1 VRILYISSSWPHGSA
16 FGGQLRA
23 LHVGRALKE
32 IGNVTVA
39 VVGSDIATPEAIKK
53 TTEEFVVEPP
63 VQIDM
68 YRNRGLIRRL
78 QWAFN
83 PRFLNVHGCVAD
95 SADRERLLKRLGD
108 FDLIWALNSRTPN
121 ILNQWYWPRSV
132 LDLDDVPST
141 FQRTVWQ
148 NGAGLKEKLK
158 AGIQM
163 RLLQRREQFW
173 KDRFSVLS
181 VCSEADRRH
190 LGGGEH
196 VHVIPNGFERPLQ
209 EPRPNPLDPPRIGFI
224 GLYSYLPNLESVKWF
239 VRECW
244 PMVKRQIPD
253 ARLRLV
259 GKDTDG
265 PLKSKA
271 PDLDALGYVADAAS
285 EIATWSAM
293 IIPVRHGAG
302 TRVKIADAFS
312 RKCPVVSTHLGA
324 YGYDVQSGR
333 ELLLADK
340 PDDFAQACVSLIRD
354 RAAASA
360 MADRAYAAFLQNWTW
375 DAIAP
380 RVWAA
385 AEDALRRS
393 SSNRNRNSKSTVRL
407 NDSTI

>member
-1 VRILYISSSWPHGSA
+1 M
-16 FGGQLRA
+16 RA
-23 LHVGRALKE
+23 LHIGRALQK
-32 IGNVTVA
+32 IGDVTLA
-39 VVGSDIATPEAIKK
+39 VVGSDVATREVIDRTAA
-53 TTEEFVVEPP
+53 EFAVEPP
-63 VQIDM
+63 VHVNLEP
-68 YRNRGLIRRL
+68 NRGLIEHL
-78 QWAFN
+78 QWAFD

-95 SADRERLLKRLGD
+95 AADRERLLNQLNA
-108 FDLIWALNSRTPN
+108 FDLVWVLNSRTPN
-121 ILNQWYWPRSV
+121 ILRQWHWPHSV
-132 LDLDDVPST
+132 LDLDDIPST

-163 RLLQRREQFW
+163 RLSRRRERFW

-196 VHVIPNGFERPLQ
+196 VHVIPNGFERPFQ

-224 GLYSYLPNLESVKWF
+224 GLYSYLPNLESMKWF

-244 PMVKRQIPD
+244 PLVKRQIPD

-265 PLKSKA
+265 PLKPNA
-271 PDLDALGYVADAAS
+271 PDVDALGYVADAAA
-285 EIATWSAM
+285 EMATWSAM
-293 IIPVRHGAG
+293 IIPLRHGAG

-312 RKCPVVSTHLGA
+312 RKCPVISTHLGA

-340 PDDFAQACVSLIRD
+340 PDDFGQACVSLIRD
-354 RAAASA
+354 RSGASA

-385 AEDALRRS
+385 AEDALRLSRS
-393 SSNRNRNSKSTVRL
+393 RS
-407 NDSTI
+407 

>member
-32 IGNVTVA
+32 IGSVTVA
-39 VVGSDIATPEAIKK
+39 VVGSDIATPEVIDRTAA
-53 TTEEFVVEPP
+53 EFAVESPVRVNVEP
-63 VQIDM
+63 
-68 YRNRGLIRRL
+68 NRGLIARL

-83 PRFLNVHGCVAD
+83 PHFLNVHGCRANA
-95 SADRERLLKRLGD
+95 ADRERLLKRLTD
-108 FDLIWALNSRTPN
+108 FDLVWVLNSRTPN
-121 ILNQWYWPRSV
+121 ILNQWHWPHSV
-132 LDLDDVPST
+132 LDLDDIPST
-141 FQRTVWQ
+141 FERTVWQ
-148 NGAGLKEKLK
+148 NGAALKEKLK

-163 RLLQRREQFW
+163 RLLQRRERFW
-173 KDRFSVLS
+173 KERFGVLS

-209 EPRPNPLDPPRIGFI
+209 EARPNPLDPPRIGFI
-224 GLYSYLPNLESVKWF
+224 GLYSYRPNLESMKWF

-244 PMVKRQIPD
+244 PLVKRQIPN

-265 PLKSKA
+265 PLKPNA

-285 EIATWSAM
+285 EMATWSVM

-340 PDDFAQACVSLIRD
+340 PDDFAQACVSLIRE
-354 RAAASA
+354 RTVASA

-375 DAIAP
+375 EAIAP
-380 RVWAA
+380 RVWAV
-385 AEDALRRS
+385 AEDALRLSRES
-393 SSNRNRNSKSTVRL
+393 QKVVIG
-407 NDSTI
+407 DQ